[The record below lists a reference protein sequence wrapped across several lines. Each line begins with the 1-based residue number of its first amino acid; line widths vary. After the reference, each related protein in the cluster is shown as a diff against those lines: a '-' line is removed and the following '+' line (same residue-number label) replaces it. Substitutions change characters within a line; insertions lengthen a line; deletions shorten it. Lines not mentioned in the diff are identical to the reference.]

1 MLLPLAA
8 APWRSGYERSWPPGL
23 DIKLQ
28 FRSWQSSHYYYQ
40 GRLAPPLAWMHIAA
54 EIMNACL
61 IAAVEIREQWPPL
74 WVIELAG
81 KVLLLAWL
89 FAVGSSVGSF
99 LNVVAYRLPAGV
111 NLVHPGSRCPRCL
124 SPIRLWHN
132 IPILGWFLLRGRC
145 RDCRLPISP
154 RYPLVEF
161 LVATAFVVIAWIEL
175 FTERTSVAAPLEEMV
190 RPLLHVRD
198 GFPFWLAYVTH
209 VTLVT
214 TLLGAALL
222 EYDRER
228 VPWRLYLPVLLL
240 GLIAPLFWPE
250 IRRVPAGFD
259 VQTAPRQ
266 AGLADGLA
274 GLALGAA
281 LGCVISAMWH
291 AGSWLRGWPR
301 FAPIPLAAS
310 IGLIL
315 GWQRLLQVVP
325 PILLVFVVLMALQRV
340 ARSSL
345 VIPLAGLL
353 IFSVAPALMEIDS
366 ELDFMLIRIA
376 HMPVAR
382 TLAIAFVVALL
393 SAVGGAIAPRQYFA
407 STPMAPPAELVPT
420 TTEP

>member
-1 MLLPLAA
+1 MP
-8 APWRSGYERSWPPGL
+8 
-23 DIKLQ
+23 
-28 FRSWQSSHYYYQ
+28 
-40 GRLAPPLAWMHIAA
+40 IAA
-54 EIMNACL
+54 EIVNACL

-74 WVIELAG
+74 WVIELTG
-81 KVLLLAWL
+81 KALLLAWL
-89 FAVGSSVGSF
+89 FAVGSCVGSF
-99 LNVVAYRLPAGV
+99 LNVVVHRLPAGV

-161 LVATAFVVIAWIEL
+161 LVATAFVLIAWVEI
-175 FTERTSVAAPLEEMV
+175 FSERTPVAAPLEGMV

-209 VTLVT
+209 VSLVT

-228 VPWRLYLPVLLL
+228 VPWRLYLPLLL
-240 GLIAPLFWPE
+240 LALAAPLIWPE
-250 IRRVPAGFD
+250 IRRVPLGFD
-259 VQTAPRQ
+259 LSTVPWQTALAEGF
-266 AGLADGLA
+266 AGLAI
-274 GLALGAA
+274 GAA

-310 IGLIL
+310 IGLVL

-325 PILLVFVVLMALQRV
+325 PVLLIFVVLVALQRF
-340 ARSSL
+340 ARSPL

-353 IFSVAPALMEIDS
+353 ILSVTPALMEVDS
-366 ELDFMLIRIA
+366 DLDFLLTRIT

-382 TLAIAFVVALL
+382 TVAIAFVVALL
-393 SAVGGAIAPRQYFA
+393 SAFGGAIAPRQYLVASAHA
-407 STPMAPPAELVPT
+407 STPVAPPAELEPT
-420 TTEP
+420 KQTHED